1 MPAAV
6 ATPMWEQNLPAPM
19 PGDAVPPERIADLI
33 LFMLM
38 QPEDTILVG
47 PVIAP
52 LGARR
57 RKAAAKPEP
66 AA

>member
-1 MPAAV
+1 
-6 ATPMWEQNLPAPM
+6 
-19 PGDAVPPERIADLI
+19 
-33 LFMLM
+33 MLM

>member
-1 MPAAV
+1 M
-6 ATPMWEQNLPAPM
+6 
-19 PGDAVPPERIADLI
+19 
-33 LFMLM
+33 FMLK

-57 RKAAAKPEP
+57 RKAAAKPAEGQ
-66 AA
+66 